1 MTDFDFNNPT
11 SSGNVHS
18 DNAQPGYAVADGAE
32 FGGTASGGTALG
44 GTSGNTRMS
53 APQPEPESFNGP
65 VAAAKPSSKLGGKVI
80 AVIAGISLACGL
92 VGGVGGAF
100 AVRAIAGSGQPQM
113 SQQGGPG
120 QTGGSSQSGSGNG
133 QMGQPPSGQPGQG
146 NGGSDAQ
153 SGSDAQGQSGGQSG
167 SGSGQSDSGQSDTQ
181 SNSGSNSSSS
191 YSGSSDTGSIAS

>member
-1 MTDFDFNNPT
+1 MTDFDFNNST
-11 SSGNVHS
+11 SSGNVRS
-18 DNAQPGYAVADGAE
+18 DNAQPGYAVADDAE

-44 GTSGNTRMS
+44 GTSGNTRMP

-80 AVIAGISLACGL
+80 AIIAGISLACGL

-120 QTGGSSQSGSGNG
+120 QTGGSGQSGSGNG

-146 NGGSDAQ
+146 NGGSDTQ
-153 SGSDAQGQSGGQSG
+153 SGTDAQGQSG
-167 SGSGQSDSGQSDTQ
+167 SGSGQSDSGQSDAQ
-181 SNSGSNSSSS
+181 NNSGSNSSSS

>member
-11 SSGNVHS
+11 SSGNVRS
-18 DNAQPGYAVADGAE
+18 GNAQLGYAVADDAD
-32 FGGTASGGTALG
+32 FGGTAPG
-44 GTSGNTRMS
+44 GTSGNTRMP

-80 AVIAGISLACGL
+80 AIIAGISLACGL

-120 QTGGSSQSGSGNG
+120 QTGGSGQSGSGNG

-146 NGGSDAQ
+146 NGGSDTQ
-153 SGSDAQGQSGGQSG
+153 SGTDAQGQSG
-167 SGSGQSDSGQSDTQ
+167 SGSGQSDSGQSDAQ
-181 SNSGSNSSSS
+181 NNSGSNSSSS